1 MAVCSVPNQW
11 VARNGPVPLPS
22 PWVDVPVVCASP
34 CLLNLSLDARTPQ
47 SMAKE
52 SGQKKKR
59 PASSSEGQGN
69 SKPVVA
75 VKLKKRPRDQV
86 RYAGVG
92 IAYVEAG
99 HAQAAV
105 SVCLQAV
112 EEAAKPTAPTP
123 VDDMNAAAAEGSDAP
138 AAAEGSDAPAKKKR
152 KSVTNR
158 EKKEAQRARL
168 EEEAVRRQAAR
179 RQAGPLSKRGLLAL
193 TGMPICWLLTS
204 QKKRLQLSR
213 DQALQYLQEWEKQV
227 GGWGKFGGA
236 SCPPL
241 SSLETAAAYVCGWL

>member
-1 MAVCSVPNQW
+1 
-11 VARNGPVPLPS
+11 
-22 PWVDVPVVCASP
+22 
-34 CLLNLSLDARTPQ
+34 
-47 SMAKE
+47 MAKE

-59 PASSSEGQGN
+59 PASEGQGN

-112 EEAAKPTAPTP
+112 EEAAEPTAPTP
-123 VDDMNAAAAEGSDAP
+123 VDDMNA

-168 EEEAVRRQAAR
+168 EEEAVRRQA
-179 RQAGPLSKRGLLAL
+179 G
-193 TGMPICWLLTS
+193 T
-204 QKKRLQLSR
+204 
-213 DQALQYLQEWEKQV
+213 QV
-227 GGWGKFGGA
+227 RSA
-236 SCPPL
+236 SEG
-241 SSLETAAAYVCGWL
+241 SWH